1 MKLQKQNISLM
12 NNRFFNL
19 IRCLMFSILLL
30 FLLSGMDAR
39 AQSVI
44 NYAYDA
50 QGRLTSE
57 SYEGAYIL
65 ELEYDEEGNLTSKAV
80 SDTLMIPGEKTDV
93 NFVVYPNP
101 SENGFSINYAMT
113 NGDVPEKF
121 TLHNSNGE
129 RIVTFPVKQATGV
142 IRYKQHLSPGVYIL
156 KAGDQY
162 SRKIVI
168 F

>member
-1 MKLQKQNISLM
+1 MKRSTQNIKVM
-12 NNRFFNL
+12 KNRLHNMT
-19 IRCLMFSILLL
+19 CCSILSML
-30 FLLSGMDAR
+30 FLLCLLGNDAR

-80 SDTLMIPGEKTDV
+80 SDTLMILGEKTDV

-101 SENGFSINYAMT
+101 AENGFSINYAMT

-156 KAGDQY
+156 KAGEQY

-168 F
+168 L